1 MGVAKV
7 TLNGDTLIDVTQK
20 TVTSNTMLSGI
31 TALGADGENVSGNV
45 EGKSAA
51 NLTATGSTV
60 YVPSGFFSSQVSK
73 SISAG
78 SAFPPAVTITT
89 NPTITLN
96 STTGVITAAYTG
108 SSYITPTVNAG
119 YISQGT
125 SGKISTTG
133 TSTFQL
139 TSKTAATYYPST
151 TDQTVASRQYLI
163 GSQVFKSVTY
173 TGLEAGNI
181 ASGVTV
187 KIGDSANASRII
199 QVVGT
204 HMGGITPT
212 GNITLSSNGTFD
224 VTNYASAIVSLP
236 DGNGVYY

>member
-20 TVTSNTMLSGI
+20 TATSSTMLSGI
-31 TALGADGENVSGNV
+31 TTLGADGENVTGNI
-45 EGKSAA
+45 A
-51 NLTATGSTV
+51 N
-60 YVPSGFFSSQVSK
+60 
-73 SISAG
+73 G

-96 STTGVITAAYTG
+96 STTGVITATYNG

-125 SGKISTTG
+125 SGKISTYG

-139 TSKTAATYYPST
+139 TSINGATIYPST

-187 KIGDSANASRII
+187 KIGDSANASRIV

-212 GNITLSSNGTFD
+212 GTITLSSNGTFD
-224 VTNYASAIVSLP
+224 VTDYASAIVSLP